1 MGAIVALGLYIGSR
15 MYWCCTVRQNCRGLV
30 CPILF
35 AWMSR
40 LWILAHRGELQDEN
54 PVAFALRDQ
63 WSYGAAVL
71 SAVIF
76 LLAL

>member
-1 MGAIVALGLYIGSR
+1 
-15 MYWCCTVRQNCRGLV
+15 
-30 CPILF
+30 
-35 AWMSR
+35 MSR
-40 LWILAHRGELQDEN
+40 LWILAHRGELQDED